1 MAEISTRSERP
12 DNEAGWEGVSMIT
25 VVGEALMHLARTSD
39 ATMLRASPG
48 GTALNVAV
56 AAARLGYPAALIA
69 RLSRDLY
76 GQELRRYAE
85 ENRVDL
91 SGATDA
97 DEPTMIAVDSMGTGA
112 DAAAIPGP
120 RARLYPGGAPFPH
133 WAPDD
138 LTGLPRDT
146 SVLHIDSLVW
156 SNARNAARIL
166 LAVSRLRQRG
176 AVVWMDLKIHPE
188 LMKTPGQS
196 RILLE
201 RPLRSADII
210 HAGAWD
216 INWLYPGRAPQAVA
230 EQWLGLGAAMIIVTS
245 RKGCMVVRESGSVM
259 YWPPAS
265 PTRMVDR
272 DGAKETFTAVLL
284 GALHDR
290 AQKGEDVRALPA
302 PDLAHLL
309 GIATLGAGITCER
322 VGADPPTAAE
332 LEERASRRASQHERR
347 FMER

>member
-1 MAEISTRSERP
+1 
-12 DNEAGWEGVSMIT
+12 MIT
-25 VVGEALMHLARTSD
+25 VVGEALIHLARTSD

-48 GTALNVAV
+48 GYALNVAV

-85 ENRVDL
+85 ENGVDL
-91 SGATDA
+91 SGVTDA
-97 DEPTMIAVDSMGTGA
+97 DEPTMIAVDSTGTVAGA
-112 DAAAIPGP
+112 PTVPGT
-120 RARLYPGGAPFPH
+120 RARLYPGGTSSPH

-138 LTGLPRDT
+138 LAGLPRDT
-146 SVLHIDSLVW
+146 SVLHIGSLVW
-156 SNARNAARIL
+156 SDARNAARIL
-166 LAVSRLRQRG
+166 LAVSRARQRG
-176 AVVWMDLKIHPE
+176 AAVWMDLKVYPE
-188 LMKTPGQS
+188 MMKTPGQS

-216 INWLYPGRAPQAVA
+216 IGWLYPGRAPQAVA
-230 EQWLGLGAAMIIVTS
+230 EQWLGLGAAMVIVNS

-259 YWPPAS
+259 HWPPAS
-265 PTRMVDR
+265 PALMVDK
-272 DGAKETFTAVLL
+272 DGSKETFTAVLL

-290 AQKGEDVRALPA
+290 AQKGESVRTLPA

-309 GIATLGAGITCER
+309 GVATLGAGITCER
-322 VGADPPTAAE
+322 AGADSPTAAE
-332 LEERASRRASQHERR
+332 LEERASRQASQHERR